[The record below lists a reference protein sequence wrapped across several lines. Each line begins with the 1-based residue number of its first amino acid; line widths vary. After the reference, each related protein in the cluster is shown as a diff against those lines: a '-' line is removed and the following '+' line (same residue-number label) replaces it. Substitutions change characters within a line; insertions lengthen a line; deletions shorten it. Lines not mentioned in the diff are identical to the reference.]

1 MEFRL
6 DGVYI
11 KKHDVLSEGYDTWSN
26 GKFERNKYG
35 ILDKLYDIYR
45 YGKTMDV
52 SYSYIYFY
60 RSKIRTKGE
69 IFLYMGSISGELT
82 SILSN
87 FKSTSYFGT
96 DFHRDDY
103 EIINDECIKYKDSK
117 GRNCSLSLFRNGNLI
132 IKDFVD
138 FVTEEEVS
146 DEFNFYLLS

>member
-1 MEFRL
+1 MKFRL

-11 KKHDVLSEGYDTWSN
+11 KKHDILKEGYDTWNN
-26 GKFERNKYG
+26 GKFIRNKYG

-60 RSKIRTKGE
+60 TSKIRTISE
-69 IFLYMGSISGELT
+69 VYLYMGSISGELT

-96 DFHRDDY
+96 NFHRDDY
-103 EIINDECIKYKDSK
+103 ELVNDEFIKYKDSL
-117 GRNCSLSLFRNGNLI
+117 GRSCSLTLLRDGNLI
-132 IKDFVD
+132 IKDFID
-138 FVTEEEVS
+138 FVTEEDIT
-146 DEFNFYLLS
+146 DEFKFYPLS

>member
-26 GKFERNKYG
+26 GKFERNK
-35 ILDKLYDIYR
+35 

-138 FVTEEEVS
+138 FVTEKEVS